1 MSVSYVPK
9 TVSLCPF
16 SPPKEKAFVA
26 VSASSGWALG
36 AERGV
41 RAVNTCRVCA
51 SRASLCLSLTV
62 TVASSRSR
70 SQSVSL
76 LNSDCGQFPLPLLT
90 PWLPYPSV
98 RGRGRGRGRHWV
110 RAVAVLCAAGPC
122 SAASGRSGLCGACTS
137 PPHSCFNSFSNRLAR
152 VCQLKFH
159 FTESAT
165 VFHCCFIN
173 TLCYFYFFSIFFRFT
188 LFFFLVF

>member
-51 SRASLCLSLTV
+51 SRASLCL
-62 TVASSRSR
+62 
-70 SQSVSL
+70 
-76 LNSDCGQFPLPLLT
+76 LNSDCGQVPLPLLT

-98 RGRGRGRGRHWV
+98 RERGLGRHWV